1 MIKQDLVSPPAVNL
15 PSNRVRSF
23 FPALHEEPRLIFFDN
38 GAGAQV
44 PQGVI
49 DAIHDHLLHRNVQ
62 RGGRY
67 NRSVE
72 VDASIA
78 RARESVAILVNARAA
93 DEIAFGMNATTFL
106 RLLSLAIGRT
116 LETRNEIIVTDLDHE
131 ANIATWLQLER
142 EGATIVWWK
151 MREDHNLHVEDLR
164 PLLTSRTR
172 LVACTAA
179 SHALGTLVD
188 VAAVAQLAHAAGAE
202 VVLDCVHFAPHALID
217 VQAFDCD
224 YLVCSG
230 YKIFGPHMGFLWG
243 RYELLKSLPT
253 FREEFIPDAPPGK
266 IEAGTFIF
274 ENVAGMAAAIDY
286 LETLGAKPGGESE
299 NSTPASRRAAVV
311 QGMSFIRE
319 YEAALSFE
327 MLETL
332 QSMGA
337 VVYGIDDPT
346 RLTARVPTF
355 CFRLPDVAPALVTET
370 MAEHGIGIR
379 DGHMYAPRLMKRL
392 GVSVDTG
399 VNRVS
404 LVHYNTVEEI
414 QKFGEVLR
422 SMRRGRSAG

>member
-1 MIKQDLVSPPAVNL
+1 MIKQELMVPPTVDFPTA
-15 PSNRVRSF
+15 RSRSL

-72 VDASIA
+72 VDATIA
-78 RARESVAILVNARAA
+78 RARESVAILINARAA

-116 LETRNEIIVTDLDHE
+116 LETRNEIVVTDLDHE

-142 EGATIVWWK
+142 EGARIVWWK
-151 MREDHNLHVEDLR
+151 MREDHNLHVEDLK
-164 PLLTSRTR
+164 PLLTSKTR
-172 LVACTAA
+172 LVACTVA
-179 SHALGTLVD
+179 SHALGSIVD
-188 VAAVAQLAHAAGAE
+188 VCAVARFAHAVGAE
-202 VVLDCVHFAPHALID
+202 VVLDCVHYAPHALVD

-243 RYELLKSLPT
+243 RFELLKTLPT
-253 FREEFIPDAPPGK
+253 FREDFIPDVPPEK

-274 ENVAGMAAAIDY
+274 ENVAGMAAAVNY
-286 LETLGAKPGGESE
+286 LEALGAKPGGENE
-299 NSTPASRRAAVV
+299 NATAASRRTALVRA
-311 QGMSFIRE
+311 MSSIRK

-327 MLETL
+327 MLEAL
-332 QSMGA
+332 RSAGA
-337 VVYGIDDPT
+337 IIYGVADPA
-346 RLTARVPTF
+346 RLSERVPTF
-355 CFRLPDVAPALVTET
+355 CFRLPQVAPAVVTEI
-370 MAEHGIGIR
+370 MAERGIGIR

-392 GVSVDTG
+392 GVDLDTG
-399 VNRVS
+399 VNRAS
-404 LVHYNTVEEI
+404 IVHYNTIDEI
-414 QKFGEVLR
+414 REFGKVLLD
-422 SMRRGRSAG
+422 MTRGQ

>member
-1 MIKQDLVSPPAVNL
+1 VIKQELIPAPAVNF
-15 PSNRVRSF
+15 PSDRVRSL

-72 VDASIA
+72 VDAAIA
-78 RARESVAILVNARAA
+78 RARESVAILVNARSA
-93 DEIAFGMNATTFL
+93 DEIAFGMNATSFL

-116 LETRNEIIVTDLDHE
+116 LESRNEIVVTDLDHE

-151 MREDHNLHVEDLR
+151 MREDHNLHVEDLE
-164 PLLTSRTR
+164 PLLSSRTR
-172 LVACTAA
+172 LVACTVA
-179 SHALGTLVD
+179 SHALGSLVD
-188 VAAVAQLAHAAGAE
+188 VAAVARLAHAAGAE
-202 VVLDCVHFAPHALID
+202 VVLDCVHYAPHALID

-243 RYELLKSLPT
+243 RYELLQALPT
-253 FREEFIPDAPPGK
+253 FREEFIPDTPPGK

-286 LETLGAKPGGESE
+286 LETLGAKSGGESE
-299 NSTPASRRAAVV
+299 NTTPASRRAALVRAV
-311 QGMSFIRE
+311 SSIRE
-319 YEAALSFE
+319 YETALSFE
-327 MLETL
+327 MIEALK
-332 QSMGA
+332 SAGA
-337 VVYGIDDPT
+337 IIYGIDDPMQ
-346 RLTARVPTF
+346 LPARVPTF
-355 CFRLPDVAPALVTET
+355 CFRLPHVAPALVTET

-392 GVSVDTG
+392 GVSLDTG
-399 VNRVS
+399 VNRAS
-404 LVHYNTVEEI
+404 LVHYDTIEEI
-414 QKFGEVLR
+414 QEFGKVLR
-422 SMRRGRSAG
+422 HLHRGRQAG